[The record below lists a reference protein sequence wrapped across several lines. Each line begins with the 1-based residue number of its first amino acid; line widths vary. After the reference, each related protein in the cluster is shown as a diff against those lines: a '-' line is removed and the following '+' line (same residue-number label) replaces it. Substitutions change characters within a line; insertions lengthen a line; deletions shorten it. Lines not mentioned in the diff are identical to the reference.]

1 MAGTVLNGRVFRT
14 AAGNEPVR
22 DWLKR
27 LSRGDGRVIGDEV
40 GMAAAKAV
48 LGWKL
53 TQEMKRL
60 KLSKAAF
67 AARLG
72 TSKSQVYR
80 VLDPKNETVSLET
93 LKKAAAAVGKKLRL
107 ELVDAA

>member
-1 MAGTVLNGRVFRT
+1 MAQARAKAKTRARRRDPG
-14 AAGNEPVR
+14 PVGSR
-22 DWLKR
+22 FDDWLKQEGIR
-27 LSRGDGRVIGDEV
+27 DDVR
-40 GMAAAKAV
+40 MAAAKAV
-48 LGWKL
+48 LAWQL
-53 TQEMKRL
+53 TEEMKRL

-93 LKKAAAAVGKKLRL
+93 LKKAAAAVGKKLKL

>member
-1 MAGTVLNGRVFRT
+1 MAQAKAKAKARAKGRDT
-14 AAGNEPVR
+14 GPVGSSFD
-22 DWLKR
+22 DWLR
-27 LSRGDGRVIGDEV
+27 EEGIREEV
-40 GMAAAKAV
+40 RMAAAKAV
-48 LGWKL
+48 LAWQL
-53 TQEMKRL
+53 AQEMKRL

-80 VLDPKNETVSLET
+80 VLDPENETVSIET

>member
-1 MAGTVLNGRVFRT
+1 MAQAKAKART
-14 AAGNEPVR
+14 RAKMRDRGPVGSSFD
-22 DWLKR
+22 DWLR
-27 LSRGDGRVIGDEV
+27 EEGIREEV
-40 GMAAAKAV
+40 RMAAAKAV
-48 LGWKL
+48 LAWQL
-53 TQEMKRL
+53 AQEMKRL
-60 KLSKAAF
+60 KLTKAAL

-80 VLDPKNETVSLET
+80 VLDPENETVSLET

>member
-1 MAGTVLNGRVFRT
+1 MAQAKTKAQTKTRAKRRDTG
-14 AAGNEPVR
+14 PVGSSFD
-22 DWLKR
+22 DWLKEEGIR
-27 LSRGDGRVIGDEV
+27 DDVR
-40 GMAAAKAV
+40 MAAAKAV
-48 LGWKL
+48 LAWQL
-53 TQEMKRL
+53 SQEMKRL
-60 KLSKAAF
+60 KLSKAAL

-80 VLDPKNETVSLET
+80 VLDPANETVSLET